1 VAPFPLEKLSKVM
14 TFLLNSPWTIL
25 LLAGCGL
32 SSLAMAA
39 YFWLRGLK
47 PSLAGKSSRRL
58 TLLGTF
64 VGVGLLTGAAT
75 IHWKRPY
82 LLEQVLPASTV
93 KAFLFNSVWT
103 ILLMAACGVF
113 LIATALCFYLRG
125 TNKSVVAK
133 SYRRLTVLCVLAGIG
148 LVSGAATVSW
158 KKPYLLEQFLRSEYA
173 DQTRLEKMRM
183 ASLGE
188 QVGVTEADDWP
199 QWRGPRRDG
208 VIRSASLRTNWQEKT
223 PDILWRTPIGDGYS
237 SFAVSGGLL
246 YTMDR
251 HGDDERVV
259 CLNTTSGKVVWSYS
273 YAAPYHFK
281 RGFAT
286 GPRATPTV
294 CDGCVYTVGATGRFH
309 CFEARPSTEHVEPLW
324 HHDFAADFNVELPDW
339 GYACSPLCQGDLVI
353 VQPGAKDGSVAAF
366 DRKTG
371 RLVWKALSDPAS
383 YSSPVA
389 ATCAGIEQIVCMTGK
404 GAVGLRAGDGAQLW
418 YYRWAPEDQINAATP
433 IIAGDYV
440 FISSAYRMGCALLE
454 LSADGAGGVQAK
466 PVYVKPNKVMRCQ
479 TSTCV
484 LFNGFL
490 YGFDVGPGLLKCI
503 DIRTG
508 QEKWSTRA
516 LSKGSLILANGH
528 LVVLCEDGLL
538 ALVEATP
545 DEFRVK
551 NKLKLFHN
559 SQAWA
564 LPALAS
570 GRLYLRDDKEL
581 ICLNVNE

>member
-1 VAPFPLEKLSKVM
+1 M

-25 LLAGCGL
+25 LMAGCGL
-32 SSLAMAA
+32 SSLAVAA

-47 PSLAGKSSRRL
+47 QSLAVKPSRRL
-58 TLLGTF
+58 KLLGMF
-64 VGVGLLTGAAT
+64 VGVGLLAGAAT
-75 IHWKRPY
+75 IYHKKPY

-103 ILLMAACGVF
+103 ILLMGACGAF
-113 LIATALCFYLRG
+113 LIAIASYFYLHG
-125 TNKSVVAK
+125 INKSVDSM
-133 SYRRLTVLCVLAGIG
+133 SYRRSTVLCMLAGIG
-148 LVSGAATVSW
+148 FLSGAATVSW

-188 QVGVTEADDWP
+188 HVGVTEADDWP

-208 VIRSASLRTNWQEKT
+208 VIRSASLRTNWKEKP
-223 PDILWRTPIGDGYS
+223 PDIRWRTPIGDGYS

-251 HGDDERVV
+251 HGDDERVM
-259 CLNTTSGKVVWSYS
+259 CLNAASGKVVWSYS
-273 YAAPYHFK
+273 YAVPYLFR

-294 CDGCVYTVGATGRFH
+294 CDGRVYTVGATGRFH
-309 CFEARPSTEHVEPLW
+309 CFEACPSTEHVEPLW
-324 HHDFAADFNVELPDW
+324 HHEFSADFNAELPDW
-339 GYACSPLCQGDLVI
+339 GFACSPLCQGDLVI
-353 VQPGAKDGSVAAF
+353 VQPGATDASVAAF

-371 RLVWKALSDPAS
+371 HLVWKALSDPAS

-389 ATCAGIEQIVCMTGK
+389 TTCAGIAQIVCMTGK
-404 GAVGLRAGDGAQLW
+404 GAVGLRVGDGAQLW

-440 FISSAYRMGCALLE
+440 FISSAYHMGCALLE

-528 LVVLCEDGLL
+528 LVVLAEDGSL

-545 DEFRVK
+545 EEFRVK
-551 NKLKLFHN
+551 SRLKLFHR
-559 SQAWA
+559 SEVRA

-581 ICLNVNE
+581 ICLDVKK